1 MLDPRGYITRVTT
14 LLTTSALAGQRA
26 RTGECVERIV
36 VLARGS
42 DITIEDLPQFLRK
55 EKAGPPQGTSLE
67 AIEKELILRALHR
80 YDWNQTHAAR
90 YLDISRKT
98 LTYRIEKPE
107 SANYRTDGILMI
119 DGRSLAR
126 AHGDRGCPIDG
137 E

>member
-1 MLDPRGYITRVTT
+1 VRELENV
-14 LLTTSALAGQRA
+14 
-26 RTGECVERIV
+26 VERIV

-55 EKAGPPQGTSLE
+55 EKAGVDLLEIDLPPSGHSLE

-98 LTYRIEKPE
+98 HIYRIEKPE
-107 SANYRTDGILMI
+107 SAITGPT
-119 DGRSLAR
+119 GF
-126 AHGDRGCPIDG
+126 
-137 E
+137 